1 LFPVSEKREG
11 RPPKPMSRPFAS
23 WKTKEIEKQAY
34 DAVDKGDIEAFSY
47 CLAELSPRHRNID
60 LTAWLDITESARKRG
75 MEAIDWLERAAE
87 ITGSFTPRTK
97 GKHHLYIVLLH
108 ELKGKS
114 PGYGLYVGE
123 TSKSPQVR
131 YKEHSERKRNEKGPL
146 FSRIVYKHQKCLL
159 PTLYNHLN
167 PLSRE
172 EAKKL
177 EGEIAEALRLAGIP
191 VYGGH

>member
-1 LFPVSEKREG
+1 MDSRKPVY
-11 RPPKPMSRPFAS
+11 RPFSS
-23 WKTKEIEKQAY
+23 WRTEEIVKHAC
-34 DAVDKGDIEAFSY
+34 DAAAKDDIEALSY

-60 LTAWLDITESARKRG
+60 LTKWLDLTEFVKKSG
-75 MEAIDWLERAAE
+75 TEPIDWLEKAAG
-87 ITGSFTPRTK
+87 ITGRFAPQTT
-97 GKHHLYIVLLH
+97 GKHNLYIILLY
-108 ELKGKS
+108 ELKGES

-123 TSKSPQVR
+123 TSKSPAAR
-131 YKEHSERKRNEKGPL
+131 YKEHAQRKRNKKGPL
-146 FSRIVYKHQKCLL
+146 FSRIVYKHHKCLL
-159 PTLYNHLN
+159 PTLYSHLN